1 MPEHAPSAGCRI
13 GKGEGYADL
22 EWAMMASMGAVND
35 STVVVTV
42 VHDCQVS
49 ICLIFWKIANVL

>member
-1 MPEHAPSAGCRI
+1 
-13 GKGEGYADL
+13 
-22 EWAMMASMGAVND
+22 MMASMEAVSD

-49 ICLIFWKIANVL
+49 HVFPLFRLCRIFLIGH